1 MAELIG
7 IKVFVN
13 EFVAY
18 NQLATFVDVRDSGLV
33 SMVNGT
39 VVNWVDEK
47 SEAIA
52 TYALCGFAN
61 IGSLGIVLGIF
72 GLFLSKKKVKIYN
85 CLKKF
90 PNL

>member
-18 NQLATFVDVRDSGLV
+18 NQLATLVDVRDSGLV
-33 SMVNGT
+33 SMTSQDGT
-39 VVNWVDEK
+39 VVNWLDEK

-72 GLFLSKKKVKIYN
+72 GFYLEFFYYCN
-85 CLKKF
+85 FCDW
-90 PNL
+90 

>member
-18 NQLATFVDVRDSGLV
+18 NQLATLVDVRDSGLV
-33 SMVNGT
+33 SMTSQDGT
-39 VVNWVDEK
+39 VVNWLDEK

-72 GLFLSKKKVKIYN
+72 GSESFFFYCNFYDWKI
-85 CLKKF
+85 
-90 PNL
+90 